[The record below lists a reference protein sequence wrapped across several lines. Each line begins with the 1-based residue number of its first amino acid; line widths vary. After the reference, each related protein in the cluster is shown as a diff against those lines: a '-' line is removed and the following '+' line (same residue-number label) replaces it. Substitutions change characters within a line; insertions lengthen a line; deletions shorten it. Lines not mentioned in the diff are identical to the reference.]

1 MGGIESVFCIVFG
14 DSLWFLYPKANIT
27 FHASFEII
35 SGVCSSNSTRSRF
48 DCWGFSKIQIVK
60 FDFLV
65 GPICI
70 VIRSDRF
77 DTFQFTEKETGSRGS
92 NRFSYGTYGSII
104 PWYTLEREM

>member
-14 DSLWFLYPKANIT
+14 DSLWFLYPKAIIA

-35 SGVCSSNSTRSRF
+35 SGVCSSNSTRSRLDF
-48 DCWGFSKIQIVK
+48 WGFSKIKIVK

-77 DTFQFTEKETGSRGS
+77 DTFQFTGK
-92 NRFSYGTYGSII
+92 
-104 PWYTLEREM
+104 